1 MVVAVVVVV
10 TGIVAVVIVVVTVL
24 VGTIDFDAV
33 DATVS
38 LDAANELFGE
48 PNNVELN
55 PGNEILST
63 LDDGPVTPHSSND
76 NRFALGFFFAFN
88 S

>member
-1 MVVAVVVVV
+1 MVVGIVVIVIVVVV
-10 TGIVAVVIVVVTVL
+10 TAIVGPRDF
-24 VGTIDFDAV
+24 GTV

-38 LDAANELFGE
+38 LDEANELFGE

-55 PGNEILST
+55 PGNEMLNV